1 MVLAGRRAAPPED
14 CGGVTDGAELAE
26 LLGDPEAFDVD
37 AINAR
42 LRSPYVALSEH
53 NLDRRLIDLINRL
66 TYSPV
71 GEGLERRAAALMSDL
86 GPSEARQLENAFRAF
101 TWFLDRAG
109 GGTDRSHPRAISDR
123 LTWRRRRAWCRRWAA
138 GLGRRAARARAHRF
152 CTSVRCCSHSGCC
165 ANTKAL
171 CGSRVL
177 ALQLSRPLRS
187 CGTGWR
193 IRLVPAESDF
203 NSDAALLLL
212 AYAARSA
219 DAELPSKRSPLRS
232 RQLGGR

>member
-1 MVLAGRRAAPPED
+1 MSSAAAGAPSAVVLAGRRAAPPED

-86 GPSEARQLENAFRAF
+86 GPSEARELENAFRAF

-109 GGTDRSHPRAISDR
+109 GEIS
-123 LTWRRRRAWCRRWAA
+123 LTPAGYLRPVDVAA
-138 GLGRRAARARAHRF
+138 AARVVPTMGGWIGKARRESES
-152 CTSVRCCSHSGCC
+152 TP
-165 ANTKAL
+165 
-171 CGSRVL
+171 VL
-177 ALQLSRPLRS
+177 HFR
-187 CGTGWR
+187 
-193 IRLVPAESDF
+193 
-203 NSDAALLLL
+203 
-212 AYAARSA
+212 
-219 DAELPSKRSPLRS
+219 
-232 RQLGGR
+232 